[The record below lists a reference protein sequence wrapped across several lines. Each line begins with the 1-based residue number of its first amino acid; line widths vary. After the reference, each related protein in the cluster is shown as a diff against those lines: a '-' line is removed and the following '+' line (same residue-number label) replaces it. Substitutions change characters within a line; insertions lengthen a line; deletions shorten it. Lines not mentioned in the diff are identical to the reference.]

1 MAIRK
6 KDRSFEEILKD
17 VVMEEVPIE
26 YITHIQLKLVTGD
39 VLEFNQEELE
49 GLKDASEILKAQGL
63 EHLRDN
69 IQDIEVFIDSSKIK
83 SRVIKYVRGIL
94 TSQFG
99 EENDTKNRNQL

>member
-1 MAIRK
+1 MGIRK

-26 YITHIQLKLVTGD
+26 YITHIQLKLVDGST
-39 VLEFNQEELE
+39 LEFDQEELA
-49 GLKDASEILKAQGL
+49 GLKDASEIIKSQGL
-63 EHLRDN
+63 EHLREN

-83 SRVIKYVRGIL
+83 SHVIKYVRDIL

-99 EENDTKNRNQL
+99 DEK

>member
-26 YITHIQLKLVTGD
+26 YITHIQLKLNSGD
-39 VLEFNQEELE
+39 VLEFSQEELVGMKNANE
-49 GLKDASEILKAQGL
+49 VLKAQGL
-63 EHLRDN
+63 EHMKEN
-69 IQDIEVFIDSSKIK
+69 VQDIEVFIDSAKIK
-83 SRVIKYVRGIL
+83 NRVVQYVRTLL

-99 EENDTKNRNQL
+99 DEK

>member
-26 YITHIQLKLVTGD
+26 YITHIQIKLIDGD
-39 VLEFNQEELE
+39 VIEFSGEELS
-49 GLKDASEILKAQGL
+49 GMNDASEVLKAQGL

-69 IQDIEVFIDSSKIK
+69 ILDIEVFIDSTKIK

-99 EENDTKNRNQL
+99 EENDPKKRD

>member
-26 YITHIQLKLVTGD
+26 YITHIQLKLLNGD
-39 VLEFNQEELE
+39 TIEFDQEELA
-49 GLKDASEILKAQGL
+49 GMKDAKDLLKAQGL

-69 IQDIEVFIDSSKIK
+69 IHDIEVFIDSAKIK
-83 SRVIKYVRGIL
+83 GKVVQYVRNLL
-94 TSQFG
+94 TNQFG
-99 EENDTKNRNQL
+99 KDK

>member
-26 YITHIQLKLVTGD
+26 YITHIQIKLIEGD
-39 VLEFNQEELE
+39 IIEFSGEELS
-49 GLKDASEILKAQGL
+49 GMKDAREVLKSQGL

-83 SRVIKYVRGIL
+83 SRVIRYVRGIL

-99 EENDTKNRNQL
+99 EEK

>member
-26 YITHIQLKLVTGD
+26 YITHIQLKLINGD
-39 VLEFNQEELE
+39 VLEFNQEELA
-49 GLKDASEILKAQGL
+49 GLKDAGEILKAQGL
-63 EHLRDN
+63 EHMRDN

-83 SRVIKYVRGIL
+83 NRVIKYVRDIL

-99 EENDTKNRNQL
+99 EENDTKNRN

>member
-39 VLEFNQEELE
+39 VLEFNQTMIVKMQSKILELE
-49 GLKDASEILKAQGL
+49 
-63 EHLRDN
+63 N
-69 IQDIEVFIDSSKIK
+69 IIE
-83 SRVIKYVRGIL
+83 RVNNG
-94 TSQFG
+94 
-99 EENDTKNRNQL
+99 

>member
-26 YITHIQLKLVTGD
+26 YITHIQIKLIDGD
-39 VLEFNQEELE
+39 IIEFSGEELS
-49 GLKDASEILKAQGL
+49 GMNDASEVLKAQGL

-69 IQDIEVFIDSSKIK
+69 ILDIEVFIDSTKIK
-83 SRVIKYVRGIL
+83 SRVIRYVRGIL

-99 EENDTKNRNQL
+99 EENDTKNRN

>member
-26 YITHIQLKLVTGD
+26 YITHIQIKLIDGEII
-39 VLEFNQEELE
+39 EFSGEELS
-49 GLKDASEILKAQGL
+49 GMNDASEVLKAQGL

-69 IQDIEVFIDSSKIK
+69 ILDIEVFIDSTKIK
-83 SRVIKYVRGIL
+83 SRVIRYVRGIL
-94 TSQFG
+94 SNQFG
-99 EENDTKNRNQL
+99 EEK